1 MTGAI
6 EPLYLPGFDDAV
18 EPADTLPPH
27 SADDVMRPPPIAAR
41 TFAGLPVPTLVL
53 AGVVLLLALLSAWQT
68 QQILALRSHRI
79 VSVSLATIVR
89 DFIAAEARN
98 GGSPETAAARTKL
111 YLAATQSA
119 IRGLTDHGATVV
131 VSEAVVGNSV
141 PDVTPAVKA
150 DVAAKLKAVEV
161 SAAMGGK

>member
-1 MTGAI
+1 MTTAI

-18 EPADTLPPH
+18 EAAGSLPPRA
-27 SADDVMRPPPIAAR
+27 ADDVVRPPPTTGR
-41 TFAGLPVPTLVL
+41 TFAGLPIPTLVL
-53 AGVVLLLALLSAWQT
+53 AALVVILALLSAWQT

-89 DFIAAEARN
+89 DFIAAESRN
-98 GGSPETAAARTKL
+98 GGSPGTAAARTKL

-141 PDVTPAVKA
+141 PDVTTAVKA
-150 DVAAKLKAVEV
+150 DVEAKLKGAQV

>member
-1 MTGAI
+1 MTGAS
-6 EPLYLPGFDDAV
+6 EPLYLPGFDDPVAAAGAPR
-18 EPADTLPPH
+18 ERA
-27 SADDVMRPPPIAAR
+27 ADDAVLSPAGR

-53 AGVVLLLALLSAWQT
+53 AGLVLLLALLSVWQT

-98 GGSPETAAARTKL
+98 GGSPETAAVRTKL

-119 IRGLTDHGATVV
+119 IRGLTDQGATVV

-141 PDVTPAVKA
+141 PDVTTAVKA
-150 DVAAKLKAVEV
+150 DVAAKLKAVEA
-161 SAAMGGK
+161 SAMGGT